1 MEALGFTAEDLI
13 PSTSTSSFDWSAWNE
28 NRAYGFVV
36 QAIFLKCETYLSSLS
51 ISLYERHPITGVSSG
66 TPIADVFGIVSLC
79 VIYLSFS
86 TDFYWTTFIS
96 YFYFD
101 GKKFLDCP

>member
-79 VIYLSFS
+79 AIYHSPQI
-86 TDFYWTTFIS
+86 FIGLHL
-96 YFYFD
+96 YHIFTLMVKNF
-101 GKKFLDCP
+101 

>member
-79 VIYLSFS
+79 AIYHSPQI
-86 TDFYWTTFIS
+86 FIRLHL
-96 YFYFD
+96 YHIFTLMVKNF
-101 GKKFLDCP
+101 